1 MLFKGLE
8 YYAKHIIGY
17 FLTTNPF
24 PFNGEW
30 QQQIGSLPIDKMSR
44 LNQFVPLT
52 GPFLVSEKECSIV
65 EGCAGILSS
74 GMAGGL
80 KVQRTAGMYF
90 VQEWSA

>member
-1 MLFKGLE
+1 MVTDNK
-8 YYAKHIIGY
+8 
-17 FLTTNPF
+17 NV
-24 PFNGEW
+24 
-30 QQQIGSLPIDKMSR
+30 GSLPIDEMPL

-52 GPFLVSEKECSIV
+52 RPFLVSEKECSIV

-80 KVQRTAGMYF
+80 KVQRTAEVFSELQYLKGMYF